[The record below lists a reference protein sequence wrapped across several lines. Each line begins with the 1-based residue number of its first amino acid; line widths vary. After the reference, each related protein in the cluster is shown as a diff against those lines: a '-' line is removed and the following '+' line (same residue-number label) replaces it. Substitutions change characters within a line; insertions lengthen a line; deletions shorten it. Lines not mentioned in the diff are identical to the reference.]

1 MLTTARTLIVMR
13 RLRILVLA
21 SFSAAVALAAQST
34 GAQTSPATALLDA
47 NAPVGMATLKVC
59 LRLEDESPFLG
70 AAMVRVIPE
79 QGNELLGMAGD
90 GQGEYMFS
98 GVTSGK
104 FTIEV
109 TAPGFRGLSMSTQI
123 DGGPRQKTLFVPMLQ
138 DGVTIDL
145 LAGAGHPAGPQPKL
159 VTEPA
164 AEPAHGSSALLAKG
178 SAASTGGGHTA
189 PEADPE
195 PAAAAQPEPAPGP
208 AKPNAGPDYWD
219 AHVIETAVPAIAPGV
234 ACPTEQLLAGVG
246 RRMAEFVQ
254 TLERFTAI
262 EKLEHYPV
270 DRAGNRKTP
279 ETRSFP
285 YVVSVSQNSLG
296 TFLLQ
301 EFRNG
306 SSDADQF
313 PAHTA
318 TRGSPAMA
326 LIFHPLL
333 AGGFDFRCEG
343 MGQWEGHPA
352 WQVHFVQ
359 KQDKPVQ
366 IRSYSVDGRTFPVY
380 LEGRVWID
388 PGHQQVLRLESE
400 LMKPI
405 PEIQLT
411 REHFAIDYKAV
422 EFKSTGQKIWLP
434 QVAELYVERK
444 NKRFYRRHEYTDF
457 RLFNVDSSQNIKA
470 PGESFSFTNTS
481 DRDVSGELTVTRR
494 DESFGAPVIVR
505 FVVPAHQKVY
515 KVVGVG
521 KDVDMRVSEVGAA
534 TFVHEGDSAAVKV
547 DSHLLTETSLDVVAK
562 TPLPAQQP

>member
-1 MLTTARTLIVMR
+1 MPTTARTPIVMR
-13 RLRILVLA
+13 CFRILGLA
-21 SFSAAVALAAQST
+21 WFSAAVLPAVHGAS
-34 GAQTSPATALLDA
+34 AQTSPATALLDA

-70 AAMVRVIPE
+70 SAMVRVTPE
-79 QGNELLGMAGD
+79 QGNELLGIAGD

-98 GVTSGK
+98 GVVSGK
-104 FTIEV
+104 YTIEV
-109 TAPGFRGLSMSTQI
+109 TAPGFRGLSMNTQI

-138 DGVTIDL
+138 NGVTIDL
-145 LAGAGHPAGPQPKL
+145 LAGAGQPAGPQPKL

-164 AEPAHGSSALLAKG
+164 PETAHGSNALLTNG
-178 SAASTGGGHTA
+178 STTA
-189 PEADPE
+189 ADPE
-195 PAAAAQPEPAPGP
+195 PGP
-208 AKPNAGPDYWD
+208 ARGAEPPPPPANPNAGPNYWD
-219 AHVIETAVPAIAPGV
+219 AHLIESAVPAVAPGV

-246 RRMAEFVQ
+246 RRMTEFVQ

-270 DRAGNRKTP
+270 DRNGNRKDP
-279 ETRSFP
+279 EKRSFP

-296 TFLLQ
+296 TFLLE

-306 SSDADQF
+306 SNDAEQF

-326 LIFHPLL
+326 LIFHPML

-359 KQDKPVQ
+359 KPDKPVQ
-366 IRSYSVDGRTFPVY
+366 IRSYSVDGRTFPVH
-380 LEGRVWID
+380 LQGRVWID
-388 PGHQQVLRLESE
+388 PGYQQVLRLESE
-400 LMKPI
+400 LVKPI
-405 PEIQLT
+405 PEIALT
-411 REHFAIDYKAV
+411 REHFVINYKPV
-422 EFKSTGQKIWLP
+422 EFKSTGQKVWLP

-457 RLFNVDSSQNIKA
+457 RLFNVDSAQNIKA

-481 DRDVSGELTVTRR
+481 DRDISGELTVTRR
-494 DESFGAPVIVR
+494 DESFGAPVVVR

-534 TFVHEGDSAAVKV
+534 TFIHEGDSTAVKV

>member
-1 MLTTARTLIVMR
+1 M
-13 RLRILVLA
+13 A
-21 SFSAAVALAAQST
+21 SFSAVAALAAQT
-34 GAQTSPATALLDA
+34 TAAQSAPAPAMLDP

-70 AAMVRVIPE
+70 AALVRVIPD
-79 QGNELLGMAGD
+79 QGNELLGINGD
-90 GQGEYMFS
+90 GQGEYLFS
-98 GVTSGK
+98 GITSGK
-104 FTIEV
+104 YTVEV
-109 TAPGFRGLSMSTQI
+109 TSPGFRGLQMITQI

-145 LAGAGHPAGPQPKL
+145 LARSDQPAPSQPKL
-159 VTEPA
+159 VTEPSPETA
-164 AEPAHGSSALLAKG
+164 GGENGRALLSKSSAAT
-178 SAASTGGGHTA
+178 AAGHTA
-189 PEADPE
+189 PAADSE
-195 PAAAAQPEPAPGP
+195 PDPAGGGAEPPPAPAL
-208 AKPNAGPDYWD
+208 AKPNAGPDFWEP
-219 AHVIETAVPAIAPGV
+219 HLIETAVPTVAPGV
-234 ACPTEQLLAGVG
+234 ACPSEQLLAGVG
-246 RRMAEFVQ
+246 RRMAEFVK

-262 EKLEHYPV
+262 EKLDHYSV
-270 DRAGNRKTP
+270 DRNGNRKAP

-296 TFLLQ
+296 TFLLE

-306 SSDADQF
+306 TTDADQF

-326 LIFHPLL
+326 LIFHPKL

-343 MGQWEGHPA
+343 MGQWDGHPA

-359 KQDKPVQ
+359 RADKPVQ

-388 PGHQQVLRLESE
+388 PGHEQVLRLESE
-400 LMKPI
+400 LVKPI
-405 PEIQLT
+405 PEIALT
-411 REHFAIDYKAV
+411 REHFAIDYKPV

-457 RLFNVDSSQNIKA
+457 RLFNVDSAQNIKA

-481 DRDVSGELTVTRR
+481 DRDISGELTVTRR
-494 DESFGAPVIVR
+494 DESFGAPVVVR
-505 FVVPAHQKVY
+505 FTVPAHQKVY

-534 TFVHEGDSAAVKV
+534 TFTHEGDSGAVKV
-547 DSHLLTETSLDVVAK
+547 DSHLLTETSLDVIPQTK
-562 TPLPAQQP
+562 MPPSQP